1 MLDSLEMILRQCA
14 EAAPSHW
21 YPSEYA
27 RTKGIQRDDLDT
39 HLDRLRMAGL
49 IHLTDWVQGQGQG
62 YALTPDGEY
71 VLQTP
76 RELARLR
83 AGQLNQARE
92 VLQEP
97 SGMPDRGT
105 TAFERGEE
113 IRAAFLYPSPPVI
126 SLTLIFL
133 NVAWFV
139 PEILLSL
146 RHQLPLNEFLVG
158 YARQPEL
165 LDRVL
170 SETGALRGNYIV
182 DGQWWRLLSCC
193 LVPIG
198 LLHLGLT

>member
-1 MLDSLEMILRQCA
+1 MLDSLETILRQCA
-14 EAAPSHW
+14 EAAPSPW
-21 YPSEYA
+21 YPSEYS
-27 RTKGIQRDDLDT
+27 RTKGIQRDYLDP

-83 AGQLNQARE
+83 AGQLNHARE

-97 SGMPDRGT
+97 PGTPDRGT
-105 TAFERGEE
+105 TAFEGGEE

-146 RHQLPLNEFLVG
+146 RYHLPLNEFLVG
-158 YARQPEL
+158 YARKPEL
-165 LDRVL
+165 LNQVL
-170 SETGALRGNYIV
+170 RETGS
-182 DGQWWRLLSCC
+182 LSG
-193 LVPIG
+193 I
-198 LLHLGLT
+198 